1 MKISIVI
8 TLGIVAVI
16 AIAVIATI
24 GGSLDQSSQSKIR
37 VAFFPSIGHA
47 VPIVGIENGI
57 FEKGIGEQI
66 KIETKLF
73 DSGPQVIESIFAS
86 SIDVAYVGPG
96 PVINGFLKS
105 YGKDIR
111 ILAGAA
117 SGGASFIIQPD
128 SGLDSIENFD
138 GKRIAS
144 PQISNSQD
152 VSLRYY
158 LASNDLKP
166 VEKGG
171 TVFVLNISNPDIY
184 TLFAKG
190 DIDGAWVPE
199 PWATMLV
206 QDLDGV
212 RLFNEEKLWPNEQ
225 FASVLLIARTDYL
238 ENNHE
243 LVQNWLKSHKETVA
257 WINSNPD
264 QSKSIFESFLKKHM
278 GKSLPTKIIDE
289 AFSNLTITDFKVS
302 KVPALA
308 QLLTLASLQGIADT
322 LSGEGIRFESFEMKS
337 NSKDNLLN
345 IEESLA
351 LGPAV
356 SIFFDGYVDKGKI
369 VSLSGTL
376 VPARTVNK
384 VIGWIPL
391 LGKIL
396 VGNKIGE
403 GIFGVSFKMKGPPKN
418 IKTTV
423 NPIKTLTPRF
433 ITRMLEKIKDMKN
446 KNEETK

>member
-1 MKISIVI
+1 MKISLVI
-8 TLGIVAVI
+8 TFGIGAII
-16 AIAVIATI
+16 AIAVIT
-24 GGSLDQSSQSKIR
+24 SLGDSSDQANQDKIR

-57 FEKGIGEQI
+57 FQKGIGDQI

-73 DSGPQVIESIFAS
+73 DSGPQVIESIFAR

-105 YGKDIR
+105 HGNDIK

-166 VEKGG
+166 IEKGG

-190 DIDGAWVPE
+190 DIDGAWVSE

-206 QDLDGV
+206 QELDGV

-225 FASVLLIARTDYL
+225 FTSVLLIARTNYI
-238 ENNHE
+238 ENNPEVIH
-243 LVQNWLKSHKETVA
+243 NWIKSHEETVL

-264 QSKSIFESFLKKHM
+264 KSKSMFSDFLLGYM
-278 GKSLPTKIIDE
+278 GKSLPPEIIDE
-289 AFSNLTITDFKVS
+289 SFSNLTITDDPIKNSVFTF
-302 KVPALA
+302 AERA
-308 QLLTLASLQGIADT
+308 DSLGY
-322 LSGEGIRFESFEMKS
+322 LGRSGY
-337 NSKDNLLN
+337 NL
-345 IEESLA
+345 
-351 LGPAV
+351 
-356 SIFFDGYVDKGKI
+356 D
-369 VSLSGTL
+369 
-376 VPARTVNK
+376 
-384 VIGWIPL
+384 
-391 LGKIL
+391 
-396 VGNKIGE
+396 
-403 GIFGVSFKMKGPPKN
+403 GIFYNVDLKADLE
-418 IKTTV
+418 
-423 NPIKTLTPRF
+423 LTQ
-433 ITRMLEKIKDMKN
+433 LN
-446 KNEETK
+446 G

>member
-1 MKISIVI
+1 MKISMVI

-16 AIAVIATI
+16 AISVIAII
-24 GGSLDQSSQSKIR
+24 GSSLDQSSQSKIR

-66 KIETKLF
+66 QIETKLF

-111 ILAGAA
+111 ILSGAA
-117 SGGASFIIQPD
+117 SGGASFIIQPN

-171 TVFVLNISNPDIY
+171 TVFVLYISNPDIY

-206 QDLDGV
+206 QDLDGD
-212 RLFNEEKLWPNEQ
+212 RLFNEEKLWPKEQ

-257 WINSNPD
+257 WINTKQD

-289 AFSNLTITDFKVS
+289 AFSNLTITSDPIKNSV
-302 KVPALA
+302 
-308 QLLTLASLQGIADT
+308 LTFAERADSLGYLGRT
-322 LSGEGIRFESFEMKS
+322 GY
-337 NSKDNLLN
+337 NL
-345 IEESLA
+345 
-351 LGPAV
+351 
-356 SIFFDGYVDKGKI
+356 D
-369 VSLSGTL
+369 
-376 VPARTVNK
+376 
-384 VIGWIPL
+384 
-391 LGKIL
+391 
-396 VGNKIGE
+396 
-403 GIFGVSFKMKGPPKN
+403 GIFYQPDLNLNKMVKQLIG
-418 IKTTV
+418 
-423 NPIKTLTPRF
+423 
-433 ITRMLEKIKDMKN
+433 
-446 KNEETK
+446 

>member
-1 MKISIVI
+1 MKISVAI
-8 TLGIVAVI
+8 TLGIGAII
-16 AIAVIATI
+16 AIAVIT
-24 GGSLDQSSQSKIR
+24 SLGNSSDQANQDKVR

-57 FEKGIGEQI
+57 FQRGIGDQI

-73 DSGPQVIESIFAS
+73 DSGPQVIESIFAR

-105 YGKDIR
+105 HGNDIK

-166 VEKGG
+166 IGKGG

-190 DIDGAWVPE
+190 EIDGAWVSE

-206 QDLDGV
+206 QELNGV
-212 RLFNEEKLWPNEQ
+212 RLFNEEKLWPNEE

-238 ENNHE
+238 ENNPE
-243 LVQNWLKSHKETVA
+243 LVKNWLKSHKETVV
-257 WINSNPD
+257 WINSNAD
-264 QSKSIFESFLKKHM
+264 ESKSIFESFLKKYM

-289 AFSNLTITDFKVS
+289 SFSNLTITSDPIKNS
-302 KVPALA
+302 I
-308 QLLTLASLQGIADT
+308 LTFAERADSLGYLGRGAY
-322 LSGEGIRFESFEMKS
+322 
-337 NSKDNLLN
+337 NL
-345 IEESLA
+345 
-351 LGPAV
+351 
-356 SIFFDGYVDKGKI
+356 D
-369 VSLSGTL
+369 
-376 VPARTVNK
+376 
-384 VIGWIPL
+384 
-391 LGKIL
+391 
-396 VGNKIGE
+396 
-403 GIFGVSFKMKGPPKN
+403 GIFYQPDLNLNAMVKQLNG
-418 IKTTV
+418 
-423 NPIKTLTPRF
+423 
-433 ITRMLEKIKDMKN
+433 
-446 KNEETK
+446 